1 MALDGEFD
9 KVRLMDYLHKHKNE
23 FYGKIVDEETGE
35 VKEMQVIN
43 FNNIEMFNNPEG
55 MKAMYNLLKNKIM
68 NKKSF
73 LALSFAAIAIV
84 SGYAGVKA
92 FRSQANGENDL
103 LAQNIE
109 ALSEDEGQEK
119 LYETYMRPSAR
130 QRE

>member
-1 MALDGEFD
+1 
-9 KVRLMDYLHKHKNE
+9 
-23 FYGKIVDEETGE
+23 
-35 VKEMQVIN
+35 
-43 FNNIEMFNNPEG
+43 
-55 MKAMYNLLKNKIM
+55 M
-68 NKKSF
+68 NKKRF

-119 LYETYMRPSAR
+119 LYERIDEDCVYEFTGKAGGQLKISIFDGSIITLSFDALGHATYIYYSGKTRCIDGGKEQCTAR
-130 QRE
+130 YCPQLSQL

>member
-1 MALDGEFD
+1 
-9 KVRLMDYLHKHKNE
+9 
-23 FYGKIVDEETGE
+23 
-35 VKEMQVIN
+35 
-43 FNNIEMFNNPEG
+43 
-55 MKAMYNLLKNKIM
+55 MYNLLKNKIM

-92 FRSQANGENDL
+92 FRSQACRENDL

-119 LYETYMRPSAR
+119 LYERIDEDCVYEFTGKAGAKLNISVFGGEITTLTFDATGHASYTYHSGKTRCIDGGKEQCTAR
-130 QRE
+130 YCPQLSQL

>member
-1 MALDGEFD
+1 
-9 KVRLMDYLHKHKNE
+9 
-23 FYGKIVDEETGE
+23 
-35 VKEMQVIN
+35 
-43 FNNIEMFNNPEG
+43 
-55 MKAMYNLLKNKIM
+55 M
-68 NKKSF
+68 NKKRF

-119 LYETYMRPSAR
+119 LYERIDEDCVYEFTGKAGGQLKISIFDGSIITLSFDALGHATYILQWENQMHRW
-130 QRE
+130 RERTMYC

>member
-1 MALDGEFD
+1 
-9 KVRLMDYLHKHKNE
+9 
-23 FYGKIVDEETGE
+23 
-35 VKEMQVIN
+35 
-43 FNNIEMFNNPEG
+43 
-55 MKAMYNLLKNKIM
+55 MYNLLKNKIM

-119 LYETYMRPSAR
+119 LYERIDEDCAKLLISVTLLVTHSRAWP
-130 QRE
+130 